1 MNVIG
6 DALTWLN
13 DPLNW
18 TGRGGLLD
26 RTGEHLAM
34 TALAVLLAAAIA
46 LPVGIWLGHTGR
58 GAAPT
63 VAVVNATRALPTF
76 GILLILAAG
85 GLFGDRAAVVAAA
98 AFALPLI
105 LSNAQTGVA
114 GVDPDA
120 RDAAR
125 GMGMSGTRSLWLVEL
140 PLAVPLVAAGLR
152 TAIVQVVATI
162 PLAAFVGGGGLGV
175 PLRLAFSTQ
184 RYGQVLA
191 VGFVIA
197 ALCLVIDGL
206 AALGQRAVTPR
217 PLRAHATA
225 R

>member
-6 DALTWLN
+6 EAFTWLN

-18 TGRGGLLD
+18 TEPGGLID
-26 RTGEHLAM
+26 RTAEHLAM
-34 TALAVLLAAAIA
+34 TAVAVALAAAIA
-46 LPVGIWLGHTGR
+46 LPVGIWLGHVRR
-58 GAAPT
+58 GAVPT
-63 VAVVNATRALPTF
+63 LVVVNTTRAVPTF

-85 GLFGDRAAVVAAA
+85 GMFGNRAAVLAATV
-98 AFALPLI
+98 FALPLI

-120 RDAAR
+120 RDAAQ
-125 GMGMSGTRSLWLVEL
+125 GMGMSGMRSLWLIEL

-175 PLRLAFSTQ
+175 PLRFAFSTQ

-191 VGFVIA
+191 VGIVIA
-197 ALCLVIDGL
+197 ALCLLIDGL
-206 AALGQRAVTPR
+206 AALTQRAVTPR
-217 PLRAHATA
+217 PLRAGVGA